1 MVRAMSDR
9 PTFFARLAR
18 AGLTLGAAALALT
31 MMPISATA
39 QLRRVPGTPP
49 PQPISRNEPVTFT
62 ADRLEYDRDKQV
74 VTATGNVEAWQND
87 NVLKAD
93 RVTFDRTTN
102 VAAATGNVVLVQPDG
117 QVVFS
122 DYAELTEGLRDGV
135 LKGMRAL
142 LAENGR
148 LVANSARRFTGARG
162 GELNELSRAV
172 YTTCNLCA
180 NDPTRSPLWQIRSRS
195 AVQDKE
201 NERVEY
207 KDAVLDIYGVPVVW
221 LPYFWHV
228 DPSVRR
234 GSGFLIPSF
243 GTATRLGA
251 FLTTPYYWAIDPQSD
266 LTATPTF
273 NTLNVLNLNTEYRR
287 RFNDGTL
294 TVDAGL
300 GYDEKKPQ
308 ADIFARGRFAYD
320 DTWRYGFDLNRASS
334 ARYLRDY
341 RAQNRADVLTSRLF
355 IEGFGTG
362 TYTRLDTIA
371 FQGLV
376 ASVNQSRLPY
386 VLPRYSYSFV
396 GEPDSLGGRI
406 NFETQNF
413 NILRQQGTNT
423 QRLAATLNWERPFIG
438 PIGEVYGLTLQG
450 LAAGYTAT
458 GLNQNPNY
466 APIAST
472 ETARGHA
479 QAALKVSWP
488 LLRPTSRGSQLIEP
502 IFQIIAAPNTG
513 AGRRYKI
520 PNEDSLD
527 FEFTDA
533 NLFALNR
540 YPGVDRLEGGV
551 RANVGLHL
559 NWTVG
564 TGFVDALVGESF
576 RSHRDGTFPVGS
588 GLEQRASD
596 LVTRATISPGPYLDV
611 TARTRL
617 DHNTRQVRFADTV
630 ASVGGAPLRLGVGYI
645 YSTVNPYA
653 LYDTPTVPASYFVH
667 RNEVSL
673 NASTQL
679 FDHYKASG
687 FVRRDLNSS
696 RLTATGLRGTYED
709 ECLIVDL
716 NYSRRYTSL
725 NGDNGASLFLI
736 QLTFK
741 TVGQVGYNAL

>member
-1 MVRAMSDR
+1 MVRRMSVR
-9 PTFFARLAR
+9 SLHSARRSLV
-18 AGLTLGAAALALT
+18 GLSLGAVALACIVV
-31 MMPISATA
+31 PATA
-39 QLRRVPGTPP
+39 DAQMRRVVGAPP

-74 VTATGNVEAWQND
+74 VTATGNVEAWQQE

-93 RVTFDRTTN
+93 RITFDRTTN
-102 VAAATGNVVLVQPDG
+102 VAAATGNVVMVQPDG
-117 QVVFS
+117 QVVFA

-148 LVANSARRFTGARG
+148 LVANSARRVTGVRG

-172 YTTCNLCA
+172 YTTCNLCVT
-180 NDPTRSPLWQIRSRS
+180 DPTRAPLWQIRARS

-221 LPYFWHV
+221 LPYFWHT
-228 DPSVRR
+228 DPSIRR
-234 GSGFLIPSF
+234 ASGFLVPSL
-243 GTATRLGA
+243 GTAKRLGG

-273 NTLNVLNLNTEYRR
+273 NTLNGINLNTEYRR

-300 GYDEKKPQ
+300 GFDEKKPQ

-341 RAQNRADVLTSRLF
+341 RQQNRADVLTSRLYV
-355 IEGFGTG
+355 EGFGTG
-362 TYTRLDTIA
+362 AYTRLDTIA
-371 FQGLV
+371 FQALV

-396 GEPDSLGGRI
+396 GEPDALGGRL

-413 NILRQQGTNT
+413 NIVRQQGTNT

-438 PIGEVYGLTLQG
+438 RFGEVYGLTLQT
-450 LAAGYTAT
+450 LAAGYSAT
-458 GLNQNPNY
+458 SLNQNPNY
-466 APIAST
+466 APIGST
-472 ETARGHA
+472 EAARGHA

-488 LLRPTSRGSQLIEP
+488 LLRATPRGSQLIEP
-502 IFQIIAAPNTG
+502 IVQVIAAPNTG

-533 NLFALNR
+533 NLFSLNR

-551 RANVGLHL
+551 RANVALHL

-564 TGFVDALVGESF
+564 TAVADAMIGESF

-596 LVTRATISPGPYLDV
+596 IVTRGTLSPGPYLDV

-617 DHNTRQVRFADTV
+617 DHNTRQVRFADAV
-630 ASVGGAPLRLGVGYI
+630 ATVGGAPFRLGVGYL
-645 YSTVNPYA
+645 YSAVNPYA
-653 LYDTPTVPASYFVH
+653 LYDTPTTPASYFVH
-667 RNEVSL
+667 RNEITL

-679 FDHYKASG
+679 FEHYKASG
-687 FVRRDLNSS
+687 YVRRDLNSS
-696 RLTATGLRGTYED
+696 RLTAAGLHGTYED

-716 NYSRRYTSL
+716 NFTRRYTSL
-725 NGDNGASLFLI
+725 NGDNGASLLLF

>member
-1 MVRAMSDR
+1 MVRAMSAR
-9 PTFFARLAR
+9 PPHFARSLR
-18 AGLTLGAAALALT
+18 AGLLLSAAFACAAVPT
-31 MMPISATA
+31 EAIA
-39 QLRRVPGTPP
+39 QARRVRGGPP
-49 PQPISRNEPVTFT
+49 PQPITRNDPVTFT
-62 ADRLEYDRDKQV
+62 ADRLDYDRDKQV
-74 VTATGNVEAWQND
+74 VTATGNVEAWQKD
-87 NVLKAD
+87 NILKAD
-93 RVTFDRTTN
+93 RITFDRTTN
-102 VAAATGNVVLVQPDG
+102 VAAATGNVILVQPDG

-148 LVANSARRFTGARG
+148 LTANSARRVTGARG

-180 NDPTRSPLWQIRSRS
+180 TDPTRAPLWQIRARS

-207 KDAVLDIYGVPVVW
+207 KDAFLDIYGVPVAW
-221 LPYFWHV
+221 LPYFWHT

-234 GSGFLIPSF
+234 ASGFLVPSF
-243 GTATRLGA
+243 GTAKRLGA
-251 FLTTPYYWAIDPQSD
+251 FLTTPYYWAIDQQSD

-273 NTLNVLNLNTEYRR
+273 NTLNYINLNTEYRR

-294 TVDAGL
+294 TVDTGL

-308 ADIFARGRFAYD
+308 ADIFAKGRFAYD
-320 DTWRYGFDLNRASS
+320 DTWRYGFDLDRASS

-341 RAQNRADVLTSRLF
+341 RQQNRSDVLTSRLYL
-355 IEGFGTG
+355 EGFGTG
-362 TYTRLDTIA
+362 AYTRLDTIA
-371 FQGLV
+371 FQALV

-396 GEPDSLGGRI
+396 GEPDALGGRL

-413 NILRQQGTNT
+413 NVLRQQGTNT
-423 QRLAATLNWERPFIG
+423 QRLAGVLNWDRPFIG
-438 PIGEVYGLTLQG
+438 PLGEVYGLTLQG

-458 GLNQNPNY
+458 SLDQNPNY
-466 APIAST
+466 APVNST
-472 ETARGHA
+472 EAARGHA

-488 LLRPTSRGSQLIEP
+488 LLRTTERGSQLIEP
-502 IFQIIAAPNTG
+502 IVQVIAAPNTG

-540 YPGVDRLEGGV
+540 YPGIDRLEGGV
-551 RANVGLHL
+551 RANVALHL

-564 TGFVDALVGESF
+564 TAFVDGLIGQSY
-576 RSHRDGTFPVGS
+576 RSHRDDTFPVGS
-588 GLEQRASD
+588 GLEKRASD
-596 LVTRATISPGPYLDV
+596 IVTRGTISPAPWLDV
-611 TARTRL
+611 TARARL
-617 DHNTRQVRFADTV
+617 DHNTRQIRFADTV
-630 ASVGGAPLRLGVGYI
+630 ASVGGAPFRLGLGYI
-645 YSTVNPYA
+645 YTAVNPYA
-653 LYDTPTVPASYFVH
+653 LYDTPTVPASYLVH

-687 FVRRDLNSS
+687 YVRRDLNSS
-696 RLTATGLRGTYED
+696 RLTAAGLRGTYED
-709 ECLIVDL
+709 ECFIVDL
-716 NYSRRYTSL
+716 NFNRRYTSL
-725 NGDNGASLFLI
+725 NGDNGASLFLV

>member
-1 MVRAMSDR
+1 MLRPMS
-9 PTFFARLAR
+9 ARLPPVVRSLR
-18 AGLTLGAAALALT
+18 AGLLLSVAAIAAAAVPT
-31 MMPISATA
+31 NANG
-39 QLRRVPGTPP
+39 QLQRVRGGPP
-49 PQPISRNEPVTFT
+49 PQPISRNDPVTFT
-62 ADRLEYDRDKQV
+62 ADRIDYDRDKQV
-74 VTATGNVEAWQND
+74 VTATGNVEAWQKD

-93 RVTFDRTTN
+93 RITFDRTTN
-102 VAAATGNVVLVQPDG
+102 VAAATGNVILVQPDG

-148 LVANSARRFTGARG
+148 LTANSARRITGVRG

-172 YTTCNLCA
+172 YTTCNLCPT
-180 NDPTRSPLWQIRSRS
+180 DPTRAPLWQIRARS

-207 KDAVLDIYGVPVVW
+207 KDAVLDIYGIPVAY
-221 LPYFWHV
+221 LPYFWHA
-228 DPSVRR
+228 DPAVRR
-234 GSGFLIPSF
+234 ASGFLIPSF
-243 GTATRLGA
+243 GTAKRLGA
-251 FLTTPYYWAIDPQSD
+251 FLTTPYYWAIDQQSD
-266 LTATPTF
+266 LTATPTL
-273 NTLNVLNLNTEYRR
+273 NTLNGINLNTEYRR

-294 TVDAGL
+294 TVDTGL
-300 GYDEKKPQ
+300 GFDEKKPQ
-308 ADIFARGRFAYD
+308 ADIYAKGRFAYD

-341 RAQNRADVLTSRLF
+341 RLQNRADVLTSRLY

-371 FQGLV
+371 FQALV
-376 ASVNQSRLPY
+376 ASVKQSRLPY

-396 GEPDSLGGRI
+396 GEPDALGGRL

-413 NILRQQGTNT
+413 NVIRQQGTNT
-423 QRLAATLNWERPFIG
+423 QRLAAVVNWERPFVG
-438 PIGEVYGLTLQG
+438 RFGEVYGLTLQG
-450 LAAGYTAT
+450 LGAGYAAT
-458 GLNQNPNY
+458 SLDQNPNY
-466 APIAST
+466 APVAST
-472 ETARGHA
+472 EAARGHA

-488 LLRPTSRGSQLIEP
+488 LLRTTPRGSQLIEP
-502 IFQIIAAPNTG
+502 IVQVIAAPNTG

-540 YPGVDRLEGGV
+540 YPGIDRLEGGV
-551 RANVGLHL
+551 RANVALHL

-564 TGFVDALVGESF
+564 TAFVDGLIGQSF
-576 RSHRDGTFPVGS
+576 RSHRDDTFPVGS
-588 GLEQRASD
+588 GLEKRASD
-596 LVTRATISPGPYLDV
+596 IVTRGTISPAPWLDI
-611 TARTRL
+611 TARARL
-617 DHNTRQVRFADTV
+617 DHNTRQIRFADSV
-630 ASVGGAPLRLGVGYI
+630 ASFGGAPFRLGVGYI
-645 YSTVNPYA
+645 YTAVNPYA
-653 LYDTPTVPASYFVH
+653 LYDTPTVPASYLVH
-667 RNEVSL
+667 RNEISL

-679 FDHYKASG
+679 FDHYKATG
-687 FVRRDLNSS
+687 YVRRDLNSS
-696 RLTATGLRGTYED
+696 RLVAAGLRGTYED
-709 ECLIVDL
+709 ECFIFDL
-716 NYSRRYTSL
+716 NFSRRYTSL
-725 NGDNGASLFLI
+725 NGDNGASLFLV